1 MLALAEEPGQFVFDR
16 GQTHGQTGLLAVVV
30 SAAGGLLGQPHDT
43 WLDAAE
49 TQLRRMVSLP
59 QAIWR
64 RAVIE
69 KQATYACV
77 ANLKRPAVRTG
88 HSRIFLAGDY
98 TEGPYPATLE
108 SATLSGVQSAQA
120 LLDSL

>member
-1 MLALAEEPGQFVFDR
+1 L
-16 GQTHGQTGLLAVVV
+16 
-30 SAAGGLLGQPHDT
+30 
-43 WLDAAE
+43 LDAVE
-49 TQLRRMVSLP
+49 IQLRRMISLP
-59 QAIWR
+59 QPTWR

-77 ANLKRPAVRTG
+77 PSLKRPAVRTG
-88 HSRIFLAGDY
+88 HSRVFLAGDY

-108 SATLSGVQSAQA
+108 SATTSGVQSAQA